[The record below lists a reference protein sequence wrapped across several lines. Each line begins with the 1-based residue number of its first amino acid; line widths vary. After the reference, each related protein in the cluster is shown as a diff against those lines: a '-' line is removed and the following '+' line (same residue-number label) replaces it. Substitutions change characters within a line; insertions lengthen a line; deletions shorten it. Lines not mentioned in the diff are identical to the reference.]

1 MAQSKDDKEENIPPD
16 KIYRENLDWF
26 DLGEKCIN
34 LIENGK
40 TSNNSVQM
48 PENFKVK
55 TCDKLENMLTSKPLQ
70 NPSTE

>member
-1 MAQSKDDKEENIPPD
+1 MTQSKHGKEENIPPD

-40 TSNNSVQM
+40 NNNNSVQM
-48 PENFKVK
+48 
-55 TCDKLENMLTSKPLQ
+55 
-70 NPSTE
+70 